1 MKKINIEVLDEASPA
16 IRQISAELNK
26 LGRMR

>member
-1 MKKINIEVLDEASPA
+1 MKKINIEVLDEASPV